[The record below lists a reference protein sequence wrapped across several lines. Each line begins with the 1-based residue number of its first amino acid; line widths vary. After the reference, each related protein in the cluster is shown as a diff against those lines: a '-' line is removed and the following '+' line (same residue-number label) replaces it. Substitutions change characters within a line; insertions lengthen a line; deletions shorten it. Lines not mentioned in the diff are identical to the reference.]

1 MRKWVKNT
9 LAAVGITG
17 IFTVATGVGL
27 GIAAAPAAEVGT
39 GYYAQAAC
47 ATRYV
52 LGKYNWDPDIPD
64 HPVAGM
70 ITPARNIMEHSTS
83 ASILGL
89 YTKRAYDVDNSGCV
103 IADEP
108 PDYSTSVPDI
118 GTRAE
123 AIKNIGGGVP
133 QPTVEPDDPA
143 RKKELDEAVDK
154 ALDAEGAR
162 AVVIM
167 KQGAVV
173 AEGYADNFD
182 AFTPQLG
189 WSMSKSLANLIA
201 GRLAQQDKTFS
212 INDSHLRPEWDDA
225 DDERADITI
234 DQLMRMTSGLEWNEN
249 YDTGGDTPQMLYRE
263 SDMAAYAADKPAKH
277 DPGTYQQYSTGSTN
291 LLCNALQEKSGMGID
306 MAWKLLFKPLGM
318 LSAEM
323 APDASG
329 NLVCGSYTWATP
341 RDWAKMGQFVAN
353 GGEINGEKLLPDGWL
368 KNSTTATKV
377 SERHDPDS
385 PAYGAGWWLN
395 KSADGSLFYK
405 DMPEDM
411 IWADGH
417 DGQYT
422 VIIPSK
428 NVVVVRQGFSPDATL
443 TSSGTFDVVRAA
455 LASSGDSADG
465 SNGGA
470 GGGGAGG
477 GYGAGAGDGGGYG
490 YGAGAGYGAGGGA
503 GYGYGA
509 GGGAAGAG
517 YGYGY

>member
-9 LAAVGITG
+9 LTAVGVTG
-17 IFTVATGVGL
+17 IFAVATGVGL

-39 GYYAQAAC
+39 GYYAEAAC

-64 HPVAGM
+64 NPLAGL

-89 YTKRAYDVDNSGCV
+89 YTKRAYGVDNSGCV
-103 IADEP
+103 IADTP
-108 PDYSTSVPDI
+108 PKYSTSVPDI
-118 GTRAE
+118 DTRAE
-123 AIKNIGGGVP
+123 QIRTAGGGVP
-133 QPTVEPDDPA
+133 QPTVEPSDPK
-143 RKKELDEAVDK
+143 RKKELDKAVED
-154 ALDAEGAR
+154 ALDVKGAR

-173 AEGYADNFD
+173 GEGYAKDFN
-182 AFTPQLG
+182 ANTPQLG
-189 WSMSKSLANLIA
+189 WSMSKSLTNLMA
-201 GRLAQQDKTFS
+201 GRLAMENKNFS
-212 INDSHLRPEWDDA
+212 VKDSHLRPEWNGEG
-225 DDERADITI
+225 DERADITI

-249 YDTGGDTPQMLYRE
+249 YDTGGDTPQMLYRQPNMPE
-263 SDMAAYAADKPAKH
+263 YVADKPLEH
-277 DPGTYQQYSTGSTN
+277 TPGTYQEYSTGSTN
-291 LLCNALQEKSGMGID
+291 LLCNAMQEKSGMGID
-306 MAWKLLFKPLGM
+306 MAWRLIFKPLGM

-368 KNSTTATKV
+368 KESTTATKV
-377 SERHDPDS
+377 SERDDPNS

-395 KSADGSLFYK
+395 KSANGSLFFK
-405 DMPEDM
+405 DLPADM

-428 NVVVVRQGFSPDATL
+428 NVVVVRQGFSENSTL
-443 TSSGTFDVVRAA
+443 VSSGTLDVVRTA
-455 LASSGDSADG
+455 LKSPEGEDEGSSDA
-465 SNGGA
+465 GA
-470 GGGGAGG
+470 GAGAGTG
-477 GYGAGAGDGGGYG
+477 VGYGAGAG
-490 YGAGAGYGAGGGA
+490 A
-503 GYGYGA
+503 GYGY
-509 GGGAAGAG
+509 
-517 YGYGY
+517 